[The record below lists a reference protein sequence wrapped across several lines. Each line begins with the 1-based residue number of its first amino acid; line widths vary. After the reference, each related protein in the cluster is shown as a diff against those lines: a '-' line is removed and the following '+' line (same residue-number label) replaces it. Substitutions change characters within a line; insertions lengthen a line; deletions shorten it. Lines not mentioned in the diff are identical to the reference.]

1 MNVSRP
7 HNMCCRRW
15 RRVAFT
21 GATTVLL
28 ACVAATAWAQS
39 APGSIAQGIDAA
51 TGSSEFGAGP
61 PALNGIAT
69 VDNAADDTSAAI
81 PTRSLLGIVH
91 DGGLLMFPLLGCS
104 FVLVIFVMERAA
116 SLRRGRVIP
125 RPFVRRMMRQ
135 LREGKL
141 ECEEALE
148 LCEQNGSPVA
158 QVFSAGL
165 RRWGRPAVEVEQAIV
180 DAGER
185 VAARLRKHLAVI
197 NGVATVSP
205 LLGLLGTVCGMISA
219 FNTIAVSD
227 AMGRPELLAA
237 GIGEALITT
246 AVGLTVAI
254 PALIF
259 YMFFVSRVDRHVID
273 LDGLGQE
280 LVSIVAGDAPT
291 SRASTTRSRKAAA

>member
-1 MNVSRP
+1 MNGTDRYNTVEPGAELRSRQ
-7 HNMCCRRW
+7 R
-15 RRVAFT
+15 RRVLMYTLAC
-21 GATTVLL
+21 ACVVMSTTVW
-28 ACVAATAWAQS
+28 AQVPDGFDEAADGVATEPTQFAATD
-39 APGSIAQGIDAA
+39 GDAA
-51 TGSSEFGAGP
+51 DGLSG
-61 PALNGIAT
+61 
-69 VDNAADDTSAAI
+69 AI
-81 PTRSLLGIVH
+81 PTRSLLAIVH

-135 LREGKL
+135 LKDGKL
-141 ECEEALE
+141 DRDDALE
-148 LCEQNGSPVA
+148 LCEENGSPVA
-158 QVFSAGL
+158 QVFAAAL
-165 RRWGRPAVEVEQAIV
+165 RRWGQSSAEVERAIV

-205 LLGLLGTVCGMISA
+205 LLGLLGTVCGMITA

-227 AMGRPELLAA
+227 AMGRPELLAK

-246 AVGLTVAI
+246 AAGLTVAI

-259 YMFFVSRVDRHVID
+259 YMLFVSRVDRIVID
-273 LDGLGQE
+273 IDTLGQE
-280 LVSIVAGDAPT
+280 LVSIVASDSPT
-291 SRASTTRSRKAAA
+291 SRTKTTRSRREAA